1 MTMRPLQPST
11 SAPPRPARLRTAS
24 RLGLAGL
31 LGLAAAVI
39 VACGSTGKGLI
50 PTGASGPLQ
59 SDFESV
65 AQAAQSGEGNC
76 TKTEAALA
84 KTNQD
89 FAALPASVDAGLR
102 NTLRQGIDNLRSR
115 ALALC
120 AQPLT
125 QGTVT
130 NTTPK
135 TTSTSTTTPTTT
147 ETTPTTT
154 TPTTPTNTTPTEPG
168 PGGGT
173 QAPGS
178 EAENG
183 QGSGGGTGAGS
194 SGGVGAGGAGAG
206 ENGK

>member
-1 MTMRPLQPST
+1 MRPLQPST
-11 SAPPRPARLRTAS
+11 SAPPRPARLRAAS

-76 TKTEAALA
+76 TTTEAALA

-183 QGSGGGTGAGS
+183 QGGGTGAGS
-194 SGGVGAGGAGAG
+194 SGGAGAGGAGAG